1 MSRLSQFTNRAAA
14 LGLLPLIA
22 ALANSLCLFADVRT
36 GEVRGIVFTLE
47 SDGGRS
53 VIPGA
58 GVQLVGS
65 DVSIKTVTDQQGNY
79 SFTNVAPAKYRI
91 QVNAP
96 GLAGSQPV
104 TVLPGES
111 IDIPIPMETEVVRE
125 SVTVQGS
132 QDTAIATDPSGEGRI
147 NRSTLVNAPNKYDR
161 FDSLLPLVPG
171 VVRGPDGL
179 INMKGARSSQSGAL
193 VNSASVTDPA
203 TGNAAIRLPIDV
215 VESVKV
221 IPNPYDPEFGRLTG
235 AVSSVETTTSSFDAF
250 HFSVQNLFLRPR
262 KRAGDFVG
270 IESATPRLT
279 ITGPLVKDKIAFT
292 ESFEY
297 RFVRVPVS
305 SLPQLQRDIKL
316 EGFNSFSQLDVN
328 LTQRQSFTVSFAL
341 NPQKFDY
348 LGLNTFT
355 PQTST
360 PDLHQRGYM
369 AIHSTP
375 LCHRARLDARF
386 AVQLQ
391 ALRCGRD
398 RQQQRSL

>member
-1 MSRLSQFTNRAAA
+1 MPDA
-14 LGLLPLIA
+14 LVKLI
-22 ALANSLCLFADVRT
+22 
-36 GEVRGIVFTLE
+36 
-47 SDGGRS
+47 GRS
-53 VIPGA
+53 FSQETTTNSQGEYNIV
-58 GVQLVGS
+58 GV
-65 DVSIKTVTDQQGNY
+65 DADAYEIEVT
-79 SFTNVAPAKYRI
+79 
-91 QVNAP
+91 AP
-96 GLAGSQPV
+96 GLSGSAMVRVESGIVLDAPIGLRV
-104 TVLPGES
+104 ETVK
-111 IDIPIPMETEVVRE
+111 E
-125 SVTVQGS
+125 SVTV
-132 QDTAIATDPSGEGRI
+132 TASAAPPVSTDSSDQSVI
-147 NRSTLVNAPNKYDR
+147 DRSAVVNAPNKYDR
-161 FDSLLPLVPG
+161 FDSFLPLVPG